1 MAALKPPT
9 TLRGVVDDQV
19 FDGILSDALEHVPD
33 MVWPLSVPV
42 FAQMRRDPQLAAVL
56 KAYTLLVRR
65 ARWTVDGSG
74 CRPEVVQVVADDLGL
89 PVAGQ
94 DRPTGA
100 RLRGVSWREHLR
112 AALLHLTYGHAGFAM
127 QADTSSGLARL
138 VALAERMPHT
148 IAEIHADGR
157 TGAFKGITQ
166 QLTTARLNGQP
177 EIKAEQMV
185 WYCHEREGASWQ
197 GQSLMRPAYG
207 AWVIK
212 REMQRVL
219 ATSNRRFGMGVPT
232 VEWAPGVTVVT
243 PQQHE
248 AALAAASAAR
258 VGDQSGLAL
267 PPGARLVLT
276 GVTGSAPDTL
286 AFIRWLDQQISGMAL
301 ARFMDLGESSNGS
314 RALGEAFVEFFQLAV
329 QTVADDVAET
339 ATRHAAARIVEW
351 NWGIDE
357 PVPLVSVAD
366 VGAREDITAE
376 AIKALIDGKA
386 LTADPGLEAYLR
398 RRYRLPERDQSSP
411 PPRPPT
417 PAEPVAASRRAPRKP
432 RKEPSPGQLAL
443 PILGAARQPT
453 AQELAA
459 GVDPAAIQQQWQQQV
474 NDLAAQWQQAADPIT
489 EEIVAAI
496 VAAVAAGILVDLIG
510 SGGLVVSAA
519 AIAGAAALIAAGMLT
534 LAAAS
539 AAQVAAEVTR
549 HGVTIDLPVIDD
561 AAVNAHAAA
570 AAQIVAAGYVSGA
583 TQVALANAGPDADSE
598 MVGQRVREHL
608 DATTS
613 TAVANDPNGRGW
625 VVGNLGAVLSQAQ
638 GMGRLAAFRTLEAA
652 GHAPTYVAS
661 EVNDGNQ
668 CEPCAEIDGVQFSS
682 LADAIAAYPLGQYWA
697 CLGQNRC
704 RGFLFAVVA

>member
-1 MAALKPPT
+1 MATSKPPT
-9 TLRGVVDDQV
+9 SLRGVVDDQV

-100 RLRGVSWREHLR
+100 RVRGVSWREHLR
-112 AALLHLTYGHAGFAM
+112 AALAHLTYGHAGFAM
-127 QADTSSGLARL
+127 QADTSSGRARL

-166 QLTTARLNGQP
+166 TLTTARLNGQP

-232 VEWAPGVTVVT
+232 IEWAPGVTAVT

-314 RALGEAFVEFFQLAV
+314 RALGESFIDFFTLAV

-339 ATRHAAARIVEW
+339 ATRQAAARIVEW
-351 NWGIDE
+351 NWGTDE
-357 PVPLVSVAD
+357 PVPVVSVAD

-376 AIKALIDGKA
+376 AIKALLDGKA

-398 RRYRLPERDQSSP
+398 RRYRLPERDQAAPVPEP
-411 PPRPPT
+411 PPAT
-417 PAEPVAASRRAPRKP
+417 VPVAATRAASRRT
-432 RKEPSPGQLAL
+432 RKEPASGQLEL
-443 PILGAARQPT
+443 P
-453 AQELAA
+453 
-459 GVDPAAIQQQWQQQV
+459 
-474 NDLAAQWQQAADPIT
+474 
-489 EEIVAAI
+489 
-496 VAAVAAGILVDLIG
+496 
-510 SGGLVVSAA
+510 
-519 AIAGAAALIAAGMLT
+519 
-534 LAAAS
+534 
-539 AAQVAAEVTR
+539 
-549 HGVTIDLPVIDD
+549 LP
-561 AAVNAHAAA
+561 
-570 AAQIVAAGYVSGA
+570 
-583 TQVALANAGPDADSE
+583 
-598 MVGQRVREHL
+598 
-608 DATTS
+608 
-613 TAVANDPNGRGW
+613 
-625 VVGNLGAVLSQAQ
+625 
-638 GMGRLAAFRTLEAA
+638 
-652 GHAPTYVAS
+652 
-661 EVNDGNQ
+661 
-668 CEPCAEIDGVQFSS
+668 S
-682 LADAIAAYPLGQYWA
+682 L
-697 CLGQNRC
+697 
-704 RGFLFAVVA
+704 